1 MNFILL
7 KSALLT
13 FALASCGIF
22 GFTTASNEKSTENKV
37 FVDIKQENPRGTV
50 DRNGVKYKW
59 EIEKKGTPGNYQLKI
74 VKEHKGQSNLVYS
87 TDMVHEG
94 NTLKIYLAKQNG
106 YKWDIDRTAFLL
118 TTYSGSS
125 ASVTAEGKMKTMAE
139 ASFGITEAQ
148 LKSRNLPKKNGLYDL
163 TKYAATHL
171 VFKYKKALK
180 S

>member
-1 MNFILL
+1 MKFILL
-7 KSALLT
+7 KTAILAFS
-13 FALASCGIF
+13 FATCGIF
-22 GFTTASNEKSTENKV
+22 GFTTLHKENFAENSLFFEK
-37 FVDIKQENPRGTV
+37 KQENPRGTV

-59 EIEKKGTPGNYQLKI
+59 EIEKKGTPGTYQLKI

-94 NTLKIYLAKQNG
+94 NTLKIFLAKQNG
-106 YKWDIDRTAFLL
+106 YKWDIDRTSFLL

-163 TKYAATHL
+163 AKYAATHL

-180 S
+180 P